1 MGGVGLKKL
10 GFSNYKSSCSI
21 QLLMLKI
28 GPIYKAIVSR
38 EDFFLK
44 KFKYLKKPRLGTLLV
59 LSIGIEKTT
68 LSGHED
74 HAFAALLEGW

>member
-38 EDFFLK
+38 EDFF
-44 KFKYLKKPRLGTLLV
+44 
-59 LSIGIEKTT
+59 
-68 LSGHED
+68 
-74 HAFAALLEGW
+74 